1 MLHSFFVNNFCT
13 SGKWVSMHFIAQES
27 VVLAKWLMGICVAV
41 FAQHPD
47 DEHAG
52 LLGKGGLAGLAVPNE

>member
-1 MLHSFFVNNFCT
+1 MCEYHS
-13 SGKWVSMHFIAQES
+13 IAQES

-41 FAQHPD
+41 AAQHPG

-52 LLGKGGLAGLAVPNE
+52 LLCDGVFAVLADSL